1 MKHVRN
7 FQRILVLM
15 VYLAISIPLS
25 AQTITIK
32 GMVKES
38 VSKEPIIG
46 ANVAIKGTTLGT
58 ISDIDGAYTIQDVD
72 SKGILVIS
80 YIGYKTQEIPINGK
94 TTINVSL
101 EEESIGLQEVVAI
114 GYGSQK
120 KKVITGSVAGLKE
133 ADLIKGVQSDPLGM
147 IQGKVAGLNVSKPNS
162 GDPNGE
168 YKFQLRGTSSLTG
181 NTSPLIVIDGIPQGE
196 LSAIPQDDIESIDVL
211 KDGSAAAIYGTRGTN
226 GVILVTTKRG
236 NAGRTSVS
244 YNGYVSISTIAN
256 ELEVMDREQF
266 IANGGN
272 TNWMDEITRT
282 PVSHS
287 HNVALTGGTND
298 FNYRTSISYR
308 SSKGIALKSGFNEII
323 GRFSAN
329 QNLFNKKLQI
339 AYDATYRR
347 FDREGEN
354 SSYDDYSAF
363 KHAYYYNPTAPVYDE
378 TGTIDAGGFYALDIQ
393 GYQNPVAYIMQRD
406 RRTKGGL
413 FQGSARLTWNIVEGL
428 KAQMFGSL
436 KYYDIHKGS
445 YTSREV
451 FNTSQYGFASRD
463 FNTRMN

>member
-1 MKHVRN
+1 
-7 FQRILVLM
+7 M

-32 GMVKES
+32 GVVKES

-46 ANVAIKGTTLGT
+46 ANVAIKGTTIGT
-58 ISDIDGAYTIQDVD
+58 ISDINGAYTIKEAD
-72 SKGILVIS
+72 SKGVLVIS

-94 TTINVSL
+94 TTIDVNL

-120 KKVITGSVAGLKE
+120 KKEITGSVAGLKE

-272 TNWMDEITRT
+272 DRGYNTNWMDEIT
-282 PVSHS
+282 
-287 HNVALTGGTND
+287 ADG
-298 FNYRTSISYR
+298 
-308 SSKGIALKSGFNEII
+308 
-323 GRFSAN
+323 
-329 QNLFNKKLQI
+329 
-339 AYDATYRR
+339 
-347 FDREGEN
+347 
-354 SSYDDYSAF
+354 
-363 KHAYYYNPTAPVYDE
+363 
-378 TGTIDAGGFYALDIQ
+378 
-393 GYQNPVAYIMQRD
+393 
-406 RRTKGGL
+406 
-413 FQGSARLTWNIVEGL
+413 
-428 KAQMFGSL
+428 
-436 KYYDIHKGS
+436 
-445 YTSREV
+445 
-451 FNTSQYGFASRD
+451 
-463 FNTRMN
+463 